1 MDSKEL
7 PKCSQD
13 IRNFNNVIT
22 FTPNKAQPE
31 NRVSVMEQVLY
42 WEL

>member
-31 NRVSVMEQVLY
+31 KQHSSHGQTSNEA
-42 WEL
+42 